1 MARQNQVYTHEL
13 ATNQQN
19 LVSNN
24 TNQYSTENTTTIMT
38 QPESGPPTT
47 TTDQYHHTETI
58 WRILVDIISLTICKK

>member
-24 TNQYSTENTTTIMT
+24 TNQYSTENTTMIIT
-38 QPESGPPTT
+38 QPESASKTT
-47 TTDQYHHTETI
+47 NDQYHHTETI